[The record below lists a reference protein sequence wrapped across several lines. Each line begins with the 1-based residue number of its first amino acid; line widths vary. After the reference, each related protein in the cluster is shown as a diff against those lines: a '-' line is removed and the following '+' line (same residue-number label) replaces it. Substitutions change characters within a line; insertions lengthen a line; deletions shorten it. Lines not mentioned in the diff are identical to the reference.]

1 MPLVSIQLKQ
11 GRSVEQK
18 RALVA
23 KVTEAVCETVNVT
36 PEKVRIVITDINL
49 EDYGKAGI
57 LAIDKE

>member
-1 MPLVSIQLKQ
+1 MPLVSIQMKQ

-23 KVTEAVCETVNVT
+23 KVTEAVCETVNVI

-49 EDYGKAGI
+49 EDYGSAGK
-57 LAIDKE
+57 LAIDEE

>member
-1 MPLVSIQLKQ
+1 MKQ

-36 PEKVRIVITDINL
+36 PEKVRIVITDISL
-49 EDYGKAGI
+49 EDYGTAGK
-57 LAIDKE
+57 LAIDKK